1 MSNMDRKLSM
11 NRKNRIQWA
20 ICLSVVFLALGE
32 LCLRH
37 FLGLANAPLYYE
49 SDNYEYMACPN
60 QDGYRFG
67 HHYHYNSY
75 SQRSEEP
82 DSTKVIVLGLGDSVL
97 FGGAMSDQDSI
108 ATSLFTDETGMQML
122 NISAGSWGPDNC
134 AAYIKEKGLFMAKAM
149 FLLVSSHDAHDNMDF
164 QKVVGVHDS
173 YPNKQY
179 VFAWSELIARYLYPR
194 TIGKLIGG
202 GQKIDPDKQV
212 LNGIGIKKTGK
223 IFNPG
228 FAQIK
233 QIADSA
239 GIPLYVC
246 LHPDQGELEVGNYN
260 NQGQEIISW
269 CKANG
274 IQLIKELDE
283 GISADMY
290 RDGIHTNE
298 KGQRFEADLMK
309 KYIKLN

>member
-202 GQKIDPDKQV
+202 G
-212 LNGIGIKKTGK
+212 KK
-223 IFNPG
+223 
-228 FAQIK
+228 
-233 QIADSA
+233 
-239 GIPLYVC
+239 
-246 LHPDQGELEVGNYN
+246 
-260 NQGQEIISW
+260 
-269 CKANG
+269 
-274 IQLIKELDE
+274 
-283 GISADMY
+283 
-290 RDGIHTNE
+290 
-298 KGQRFEADLMK
+298 
-309 KYIKLN
+309 

>member
-1 MSNMDRKLSM
+1 MRKKRLYVGCVLFIAFVVISE
-11 NRKNRIQWA
+11 
-20 ICLSVVFLALGE
+20 ICLRS
-32 LCLRH
+32 

-49 SDNYEYMACPN
+49 SDSFEYMASPN

-67 HHYHYNSY
+67 NHYHYNSY

-97 FGGAMSDQDSI
+97 FGGVMCDQDSI

-173 YPNKQY
+173 YPDRQY
-179 VFAWSELIARYLYPR
+179 LFAWGELIARYLYPR

-202 GQKIDPDKQV
+202 GKKIDPDKQV